1 MGDQTPKLQS
11 NALQLTPTY
20 DRKQRQK
27 MVLAVALLLVA
38 MGIFVIR
45 DWHTLFGPADTSA
58 TDWDSDSDGGSRPS
72 SHRKAPVAVTPPA
85 KSKAPVTAASH
96 PAEAPPAPPAVVK
109 RQALP
114 PLEVE
119 VLAGN
124 SDRAVAAGNNSVRVD
139 TGSDSAASNA
149 APLGASVQATS
160 NAAEH
165 VKMSVDTSHVLE
177 RPVQPSYPMLA
188 RQMKVQGAVILQAL
202 IGTDGAIQDLKVL
215 SGPSILASAAQEAVR
230 QWRFKPYLQNGV
242 PVETEAKI
250 TVNFTISTL

>member
-1 MGDQTPKLQS
+1 
-11 NALQLTPTY
+11 
-20 DRKQRQK
+20 
-27 MVLAVALLLVA
+27 
-38 MGIFVIR
+38 
-45 DWHTLFGPADTSA
+45 
-58 TDWDSDSDGGSRPS
+58 
-72 SHRKAPVAVTPPA
+72 
-85 KSKAPVTAASH
+85 
-96 PAEAPPAPPAVVK
+96 VV
-109 RQALP
+109 
-114 PLEVE
+114 
-119 VLAGN
+119 AGN
-124 SDRAVAAGNNSVRVD
+124 SHRAVAAGNNSVRVD
-139 TGSDSAASNA
+139 TGSGSAAASNA
-149 APLGASVQATS
+149 PPPGASVQPTS

-177 RPVQPSYPMLA
+177 KPVQPSYPMLA

>member
-1 MGDQTPKLQS
+1 MGDAPKLQS
-11 NALQLTPTY
+11 STLQLTAGY

-27 MVLAVALLLVA
+27 MILALVLLVLAI
-38 MGIFVIR
+38 GIFVVR
-45 DWHTLFGPADTSA
+45 DWHNLFSPADTSSA
-58 TDWDSDSDGGSRPS
+58 DWDSDSDGTSKPS
-72 SHRKAPVAVTPPA
+72 SHARKAPIAAAPQA
-85 KSKAPVTAASH
+85 KAKAPAVALSH
-96 PAEAPPAPPAVVK
+96 SSQPAPAPPPVVN
-109 RQALP
+109 RTALP

-119 VLAGN
+119 VVAGN
-124 SDRAVAAGNNSVRVD
+124 SHRTIPTENNSVRVD
-139 TGSDSAASNA
+139 TGSGSAETNA
-149 APLGASVQATS
+149 PPLSASVQPTN

-202 IGTDGAIQDLKVL
+202 ISTDGTIQDLKVL
-215 SGPSILASAAQEAVR
+215 SGPAILASAAQEAVR
-230 QWRFKPYLQNGV
+230 QWRFKPYLQNGT

>member
-1 MGDQTPKLQS
+1 MGDQSPKVQAS
-11 NALQLTPTY
+11 TLQLTSGY

-27 MVLAVALLLVA
+27 MILALILLLVA
-38 MGIFVIR
+38 MGIFITR
-45 DWHTLFGPADTSA
+45 DWQKLFGPADTSSA
-58 TDWDSDSDGGSRPS
+58 DWESDSDTGSKPS
-72 SHRKAPVAVTPPA
+72 SHAHKAAVPVAPPA
-85 KSKAPVTAASH
+85 KAKVPAVTAKHAS
-96 PAEAPPAPPAVVK
+96 EAAAPPPAVVN
-109 RQALP
+109 RTALP

-119 VLAGN
+119 VVAGN
-124 SDRAVAAGNNSVRVD
+124 SHRPVSAGNNAVRVD
-139 TGSDSAASNA
+139 TGSGAGDRGTPLSANGQPAN
-149 APLGASVQATS
+149 

-165 VKMSVDTSHVLE
+165 VKMSVDTSHVLQ

-202 IGTDGAIQDLKVL
+202 ISTDGSIQDLQVL
-215 SGPSILASAAQEAVR
+215 SGPAILASAAQEAVR